1 VSVPDDIPPRAEAR
15 APASGLTSEGAQR
28 LSEEGAGRGPGRAAA
43 SAASTVSGGGR
54 REYGYALLAGAAGS
68 VLILLAVRQRWAQA
82 VFAEPKPLGSQTI
95 NVSGS
100 DLVPL
105 AGALALAALACL
117 AAVIATRG
125 VGRRVTGTLLAL
137 FGAGAGAA
145 VTVSVK
151 AATVISVAAS
161 KVASG
166 ESAAISGSA
175 GSTTSGSSS
184 SSSYVVS
191 GSAGHAIMT
200 GTVLAGALL
209 IFRAGLFTA
218 LRGPDWPVMS
228 ARYDGP
234 AARDGRGRGRG
245 RSRPLDSATM
255 WESLN
260 GGEDP
265 TDDELAAG
273 GSLPADQAGDG
284 PAGEAPAPRERK
296 TNA

>member
-1 VSVPDDIPPRAEAR
+1 M
-15 APASGLTSEGAQR
+15 SGTST
-28 LSEEGAGRGPGRAAA
+28 S
-43 SAASTVSGGGR
+43 R
-54 REYGYALLAGAAGS
+54 REYGYTLLAGAVGS
-68 VLILLAVRQRWAQA
+68 ALILFAVRQQWAQA

-125 VGRRVTGTLLAL
+125 VGRRITGTLLAL

-145 VTVSVK
+145 VTASVK

-166 ESAAISGSA
+166 ESAAISGMA

-184 SSSYVVS
+184 NSSYVAS
-191 GSAGHAIMT
+191 DATGRAIMS
-200 GTVLAGALL
+200 GTPWHVAVIAGALL
-209 IFRAGLFTA
+209 IFLAGLFTA

-228 ARYDGP
+228 ARYDAP
-234 AARDGRGRGRG
+234 SARTGRGRGRA
-245 RSRPLDSATM
+245 RSLDSATM

-260 GGEDP
+260 GGDDP
-265 TDDELAAG
+265 TDDELAVSDAE
-273 GSLPADQAGDG
+273 PADQGGDD
-284 PAGEAPAPRERK
+284 AAAAEAAPRERK

>member
-1 VSVPDDIPPRAEAR
+1 MSEASEVPAR
-15 APASGLTSEGAQR
+15 ANARVP
-28 LSEEGAGRGPGRAAA
+28 
-43 SAASTVSGGGR
+43 VSGENR
-54 REYGYALLAGAAGS
+54 REYGYTLLAGAVGS

-125 VGRRVTGTLLAL
+125 VGRRITGTLLAL

-175 GSTTSGSSS
+175 GSTTSGSRS

-191 GSAGHAIMT
+191 GSTGHAIMT
-200 GTVLAGALL
+200 GTPWHVAVLAGALL
-209 IFRAGLFTA
+209 IFLAGLFTA

-228 ARYDGP
+228 ARYDAP
-234 AARDGRGRGRG
+234 AARDGRGRGRS
-245 RSRPLDSATM
+245 RSLDSATM

-273 GSLPADQAGDG
+273 GSLPADQGAD
-284 PAGEAPAPRERK
+284 AAVGEAPAPRERK
-296 TNA
+296 TSA